1 MMIFSRADKNRLSDA
16 LISGYPQGV
25 LPQLL
30 EATARLA
37 PEPAELERLTS
48 QTREY
53 IRAAKS
59 DATLRAYRADWRH
72 FEEWCRQ
79 KNFTALPASPDTVA
93 FYLGEIAATHRP
105 ATLARRLISI
115 NKVHRAAG
123 HAAPAV
129 TEHLSVGETLKGI
142 RRIHGTEQIG
152 KRPLFTDDL
161 RAMADRLPPGL
172 IGIRDRALLLIGFAG
187 AFRRSELAAIRVEDV
202 EETREGLLLRLS
214 RSKTDQ
220 EAKGREVAVPYGST
234 PETCPVRACRDW
246 IGAAQIKEGPLFRRI
261 DRNGHLNERA
271 LHKDSIGLI
280 VKRAAA
286 AAGLDPKIYAGHSL
300 RAGFCTQ
307 AFMNGARE
315 FDIMRQTGHRSLDTL
330 RKYIRGRGLF
340 RDNAA
345 AKLGL

>member
-1 MMIFSRADKNRLSDA
+1 
-16 LISGYPQGV
+16 V
-25 LPQLL
+25 LPQFL
-30 EATARLA
+30 EAPA
-37 PEPAELERLTS
+37 PSRPPRTRTAELERLTS

-79 KNFTALPASPDTVA
+79 KNFPALPASPDTVA
-93 FYLGEIAATHRP
+93 FYLGEIATTHRP
-105 ATLARRLISI
+105 STLARRLISI

-123 HAAPAV
+123 HPAPAL

-142 RRIHGTEQIG
+142 RRVHGTEQIG

-161 RAMADRLPPGL
+161 RAMVERLPSGL
-172 IGIRDRALLLIGFAG
+172 IGVRDRALLLVGFAG
-187 AFRRSELAAIRVEDV
+187 AFRRSELAAVRVEDV
-202 EETREGLLLRLS
+202 EETKEGLLIRIS

-220 EAKGREVAVPYGST
+220 EAKGREAAVPYGST
-234 PETCPVRACRDW
+234 PETCPVRAWRDW
-246 IGAAQIKEGPLFRRI
+246 MAAAQIKEGALFRRI

-271 LHKDSIGLI
+271 LHKDSIGLV
-280 VKRAAA
+280 VKRAVV
-286 AAGLDPKIYAGHSL
+286 AAGLDPRIYAGHSL